1 MSRADL
7 IAHLYK
13 RRDQRPRG
21 SAGWHDL
28 DRAVLLNRAWGG
40 SAATEAE
47 IRHAVGLVAHHAP
60 ELAEDVRAG
69 MAGRHVATAHRDR

>member
-1 MSRADL
+1 MSAAEL
-7 IAHLYK
+7 IGHLYR

-28 DRAVLLNRAWGG
+28 DRAVLLLNRAWGG

-47 IRHAVGLVAHHAP
+47 IRHTVGLVKIHAP

-69 MAGRHVATAHRDR
+69 MEGGGR

>member
-1 MSRADL
+1 MTRADL

-28 DRAVLLNRAWGG
+28 DRAVLLLNRAWGG
-40 SAATEAE
+40 AKATEAE
-47 IRHAVGLVAHHAP
+47 LRHAVALVAHHAP
-60 ELAEDVRAG
+60 ELAEDVRTG
-69 MAGRHVATAHRDR
+69 MGGGGR